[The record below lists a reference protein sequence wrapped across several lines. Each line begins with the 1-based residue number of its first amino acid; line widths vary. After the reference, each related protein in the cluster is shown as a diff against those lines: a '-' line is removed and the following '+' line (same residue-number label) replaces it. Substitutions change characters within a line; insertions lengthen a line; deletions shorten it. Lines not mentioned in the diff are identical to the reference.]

1 MFALRA
7 LISVVKNATSVTCMF
22 FIFLQK
28 LLNIFVTTTTTTTF
42 YIYLQI
48 NDDDDDEDITA

>member
-22 FIFLQK
+22 FYIFFAK
-28 LLNIFVTTTTTTTF
+28 VAK
-42 YIYLQI
+42 YLC
-48 NDDDDDEDITA
+48 DDDDDDDVLHLLANK

>member
-22 FIFLQK
+22 FYFFAK
-28 LLNIFVTTTTTTTF
+28 VAK
-42 YIYLQI
+42 YLC
-48 NDDDDDEDITA
+48 DDDDDDDVLHLLANK